1 MKIKTK
7 IVATIG
13 PSSDS
18 YDKLKALLDAG
29 LDLARINLSHG
40 THEEHKRKL
49 DAIDKLREEGYLLG
63 VMMDLKGPKI
73 RCGLF
78 ENDAVDFKA
87 GDVVRIVKEDV
98 LGNRERFSVSYK
110 GLYDDLSVGDKFT
123 FDDGLLGF
131 KVIKKEENST
141 LVCEV
146 LNNYTLKSR
155 KGLNA
160 PYIKLMNEYI
170 SEKDEKDIEFL
181 VKENVNFVAASFVR
195 RKEDVIEIRRLLA
208 KHNRDDIR
216 IISKIES
223 PEGVENIDE
232 ILEVS
237 NAIMVARG
245 DLGVEVDLTE
255 VPEIQKE
262 LIHKCNL
269 AGKPVIVATHMLD
282 SMQTNPR
289 PTRAEVSDVFNAILD
304 GADAVMLSGESAT
317 GKYPV
322 ESVKT
327 QDMIARKAEEIL
339 DYEKFANEFY
349 ESSNK
354 SQGDA
359 IGISVAK
366 SALMLDAKLIVMF
379 SNEFSAVRKLSKFK
393 IKAPIVALVNDKNAA
408 QALSGLYYGVNP
420 IYCGKK
426 NVNKEEYALKIAKK
440 QGVKKGENIIFV
452 GVNEENN
459 KADTMKIMQVR

>member
-73 RCGLF
+73 RCGVF

-87 GDVVRIVKEDV
+87 GDVVRIVNEVV